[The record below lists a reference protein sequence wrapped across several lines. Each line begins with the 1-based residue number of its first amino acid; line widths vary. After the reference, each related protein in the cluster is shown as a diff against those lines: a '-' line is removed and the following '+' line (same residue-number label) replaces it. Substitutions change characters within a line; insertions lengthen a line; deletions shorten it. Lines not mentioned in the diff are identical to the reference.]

1 MAEAAETPAAAA
13 VMAEESQAAVAATK
27 GCREA
32 KAQAAA
38 AMAQAVVAMA
48 QVGLTQTQHP

>member
-38 AMAQAVVAMA
+38 AMAQAAVAMA

>member
-13 VMAEESQAAVAATK
+13 VMALEAQEAVAATK

-32 KAQAAA
+32 KVS
-38 AMAQAVVAMA
+38 AVVAMA